1 MELLKKG
8 GYPQERHIDNER
20 NMNRDTRSC
29 PFCKTQASVNARF
42 GNKCGKPLK
51 LSIEAGSMAKP
62 VFYKEN
68 AIQNTSMSA
77 PSVSYFD
84 NPSASAATVSPDR
97 VCAEFLHAW
106 NGYKQYAWGH
116 DELKP
121 LSKTYSDWFPAP
133 LLMTPVDA
141 FDTMILM
148 GLTAEAA
155 EAKNLILSRLDFDL
169 DIEVQHFEVV
179 IRILGG
185 LISAQQLDGDLRF
198 LELAI
203 DLADRMLPVFDSN
216 TGMPYRFV
224 NLKTHKTRSRF
235 TNPAEIG
242 TCVLEYGT
250 LSRLTGDPKYF
261 DAAKRAIVA
270 LYHRRSRIGLV
281 GTTIDVETGGWLAK
295 DSHVGCGIDS
305 YYEYLLKGAI
315 LFDDPEL
322 WAMWQNTIAAVNAH
336 VADEASGGL
345 WYGRV
350 NMNTGEQRATVFGA
364 LDAFFPAVLALGGD
378 LDRAARLE
386 DSCYKMWTLHGI
398 APELLDYKTMKALSA
413 PTTSG
418 LSLLSRSTTFTTT
431 PATRSIG
438 GWARPFS
445 TAWSSGAR
453 PTPASPPS
461 PMSARASKLTQWRV
475 IFWPRP

>member
-1 MELLKKG
+1 
-8 GYPQERHIDNER
+8 
-20 NMNRDTRSC
+20 
-29 PFCKTQASVNARF
+29 
-42 GNKCGKPLK
+42 
-51 LSIEAGSMAKP
+51 
-62 VFYKEN
+62 
-68 AIQNTSMSA
+68 MSA
-77 PSVSYFD
+77 PSVSPS
-84 NPSASAATVSPDR
+84 NGPSANAATVSPDR
-97 VCAEFLHAW
+97 VRAEFLHAW

-121 LSKTYSDWFPAP
+121 LSKTHSDWYPTP

-141 FDTMILM
+141 FDTLLLM
-148 GLTAEAA
+148 GLTAEPA
-155 EAKNLILSRLDFDL
+155 EAKDLILSRLDFDH
-169 DIEVQHFEVV
+169 DMEVQHFEAV

-185 LISAQQLDGDLRF
+185 LISAQQLDGDSGF

-203 DLADRMLPVFDSN
+203 DLADRMLAVFDSN

-224 NLKTHKTRSRF
+224 NLKTHKARCRF

-261 DAAKRAIVA
+261 DAAKRAMVA
-270 LYHRRSRIGLV
+270 LYHRCSRIGLV
-281 GTTIDVETGGWLAK
+281 GSMIDVETGWWLVK

-305 YYEYLLKGAI
+305 YYEYLVKGAT
-315 LFDDPEL
+315 LFEDPEL
-322 WAMWQNTIAAVNAH
+322 WAMWQNTIATVNAY

-350 NMNTGEQRATVFGA
+350 NMDTGKQCATLFGA

-398 APELLDYKTMKALSA
+398 EPELLDYKTMKVVSGSYHLRPEIVESAYYLYHYAGDEKYRRMGATFFNSLVERCKTDAGFAALADVRAGVKTDAMESYFLAEAMKYFYLLFA
-413 PTTSG
+413 PPQAFDFEKAIFNTEAH
-418 LSLLSRSTTFTTT
+418 
-431 PATRSIG
+431 PI
-438 GWARPFS
+438 WKN
-445 TAWSSGAR
+445 SSE
-453 PTPASPPS
+453 
-461 PMSARASKLTQWRV
+461 
-475 IFWPRP
+475 

>member
-1 MELLKKG
+1 
-8 GYPQERHIDNER
+8 
-20 NMNRDTRSC
+20 
-29 PFCKTQASVNARF
+29 
-42 GNKCGKPLK
+42 
-51 LSIEAGSMAKP
+51 
-62 VFYKEN
+62 
-68 AIQNTSMSA
+68 MSA
-77 PSVSYFD
+77 PSVSPS
-84 NPSASAATVSPDR
+84 NGPSANAAPVSPDR
-97 VCAEFLHAW
+97 VRAEFLHAW

-121 LSKTYSDWFPAP
+121 LSKTHSDWYPTP

-141 FDTMILM
+141 FDTLLLM
-148 GLTAEAA
+148 GLTAEPA
-155 EAKNLILSRLDFDL
+155 EAKDLILSRLDFDH
-169 DIEVQHFEVV
+169 DMEVQHFEAV

-185 LISAQQLDGDLRF
+185 LISAQQLDGDSGF

-203 DLADRMLPVFDSN
+203 DLADRMLAVFDSN

-224 NLKTHKTRSRF
+224 NLKTHKARCRF

-261 DAAKRAIVA
+261 DAAKRAMVA
-270 LYHRRSRIGLV
+270 LYHRCSRIGLV
-281 GTTIDVETGGWLAK
+281 GSMIDVETGWWLVK

-305 YYEYLLKGAI
+305 YYEYLVKGAT
-315 LFDDPEL
+315 LFEDPEL
-322 WAMWQNTIAAVNAH
+322 WAMWQNTIATVNAY

-350 NMNTGEQRATVFGA
+350 NMDTGKQCATLFGA

-398 APELLDYKTMKALSA
+398 EPELLDYKTMKVVSGSYHLRPEIVESAYYLYHYAGDEKYRRMGATFFNSLVERCKTDAGFAALADVRAGVKTDAMESYFLAEAMKYFYLLFA
-413 PTTSG
+413 PPQAFDFEKAIFNTEAH
-418 LSLLSRSTTFTTT
+418 
-431 PATRSIG
+431 PI
-438 GWARPFS
+438 WKN
-445 TAWSSGAR
+445 SSE
-453 PTPASPPS
+453 
-461 PMSARASKLTQWRV
+461 
-475 IFWPRP
+475 

>member
-1 MELLKKG
+1 
-8 GYPQERHIDNER
+8 
-20 NMNRDTRSC
+20 
-29 PFCKTQASVNARF
+29 
-42 GNKCGKPLK
+42 
-51 LSIEAGSMAKP
+51 
-62 VFYKEN
+62 
-68 AIQNTSMSA
+68 MSA
-77 PSVSYFD
+77 PSISPS
-84 NPSASAATVSPDR
+84 NGPSANAATVSPDR
-97 VCAEFLHAW
+97 VRAEFLHAW

-121 LSKTYSDWFPAP
+121 LSKTHSDWYPTP

-141 FDTMILM
+141 FDTLLLM

-155 EAKNLILSRLDFDL
+155 EAKDLILSRLDFDL
-169 DIEVQHFEVV
+169 DMEVQHFEAV

-185 LISAQQLDGDLRF
+185 LISAQQLDGDSGF

-203 DLADRMLPVFDSN
+203 DLADRMLAVFDSN

-224 NLKTHKTRSRF
+224 NLKTHKARCRF

-261 DAAKRAIVA
+261 DAAKRAMVA

-281 GTTIDVETGGWLAK
+281 GSMIDVETGWWLVK

-305 YYEYLLKGAI
+305 YYEYLVKGAI
-315 LFDDPEL
+315 LFEDPEL
-322 WAMWQNTIAAVNAH
+322 WAMWQNTIAAVNAY

-350 NMNTGEQRATVFGA
+350 NMDTGKQCATLFGA

-398 APELLDYKTMKALSA
+398 EPELLDYKTMKVVSGSYHLRPEIVESAYYLYHYTGDEKYRRMGATFFNSLVERCKTDAGFAALADVRAGVKTDAMESYFLAEAIKYLYLLFA
-413 PTTSG
+413 PPQAFDFEMAIFNTEAH
-418 LSLLSRSTTFTTT
+418 
-431 PATRSIG
+431 PI
-438 GWARPFS
+438 WKN
-445 TAWSSGAR
+445 SSE
-453 PTPASPPS
+453 
-461 PMSARASKLTQWRV
+461 
-475 IFWPRP
+475 

>member
-1 MELLKKG
+1 
-8 GYPQERHIDNER
+8 
-20 NMNRDTRSC
+20 
-29 PFCKTQASVNARF
+29 
-42 GNKCGKPLK
+42 
-51 LSIEAGSMAKP
+51 
-62 VFYKEN
+62 
-68 AIQNTSMSA
+68 MSA
-77 PSVSYFD
+77 PSVSPS
-84 NPSASAATVSPDR
+84 NGPSANAATVSPDR
-97 VCAEFLHAW
+97 VRAEFLHAW

-121 LSKTYSDWFPAP
+121 LSKTHSDWYPTP

-141 FDTMILM
+141 FDTLLLM

-155 EAKNLILSRLDFDL
+155 EAKDLILSRLDFDH
-169 DIEVQHFEVV
+169 DMEVQHFEAV

-185 LISAQQLDGDLRF
+185 LISAQQLDGDSGF

-203 DLADRMLPVFDSN
+203 DLADRMLAVFDSN
-216 TGMPYRFV
+216 TGMPYHFV
-224 NLKTHKTRSRF
+224 NLKTHKARCRF

-261 DAAKRAIVA
+261 DAAKRAMVA
-270 LYHRRSRIGLV
+270 LYHRCSRIGLV
-281 GTTIDVETGGWLAK
+281 GSMIDVETGWWLVK

-305 YYEYLLKGAI
+305 YYEYLVKGAT
-315 LFDDPEL
+315 LFEDPEL
-322 WAMWQNTIAAVNAH
+322 WAMWQNTIATVNAY

-350 NMNTGEQRATVFGA
+350 NMDTGKQCATLFGA

-398 APELLDYKTMKALSA
+398 EPELLDYKTMKVVSGSYHLRPEIVESAYYLYHYAGDEKYRRMGATFFNSLVERCKTDAGFAALADVRAGVKTDAMESYFLAEAMKYFYLLFA
-413 PTTSG
+413 PPQAFDFEKAIFNTEAH
-418 LSLLSRSTTFTTT
+418 
-431 PATRSIG
+431 PI
-438 GWARPFS
+438 WKN
-445 TAWSSGAR
+445 SSE
-453 PTPASPPS
+453 
-461 PMSARASKLTQWRV
+461 
-475 IFWPRP
+475 

>member
-1 MELLKKG
+1 M
-8 GYPQERHIDNER
+8 P
-20 NMNRDTRSC
+20 
-29 PFCKTQASVNARF
+29 
-42 GNKCGKPLK
+42 
-51 LSIEAGSMAKP
+51 
-62 VFYKEN
+62 
-68 AIQNTSMSA
+68 A
-77 PSVSYFD
+77 PSISHAD
-84 NPSASAATVSPDR
+84 DPSASAATVSTDR
-97 VCAEFLHAW
+97 VRAEFLHAW

-116 DELKP
+116 DALKP
-121 LSKTYSDWFPAP
+121 LSKTYSDWYPTP

-141 FDTMILM
+141 FDTMVLM

-155 EAKNLILSRLDFDL
+155 EAKDLILSRLDFDL
-169 DIEVQHFEVV
+169 DMEVQHFETA

-185 LISAQQLDGDLRF
+185 LIAAQQLDGDTRF

-224 NLKTHKTRSRF
+224 NLKTHRTRCRF

-242 TCVLEYGT
+242 SNILEYGT

-261 DAAKRAIVA
+261 DAAKRAMVS

-281 GTTIDVETGGWLAK
+281 GTMIDVETGGWLVK
-295 DSHVGCGIDS
+295 DSHVGGRIDS

-345 WYGRV
+345 WYGHV
-350 NMNTGEQRATVFGA
+350 NMKTGKQRSTIFGA
-364 LDAFFPAVLALGGD
+364 LYAFFPAVLALGGD

-398 APELLDYKTMKALSA
+398 PPELLDYKTMKVVLGSYQLRPEIIESA
-413 PTTSG
+413 YYLYHYTG
-418 LSLLSRSTTFTTT
+418 DEKYRRMGTTFFNSLVERCKTDSGFAAIADVRTGVKT
-431 PATRSIG
+431 DAMESYLLAEVMKYFYLLFAPPEAFDFEKAVFNTEAHPI
-438 GWARPFS
+438 WKK
-445 TAWSSGAR
+445 SSR
-453 PTPASPPS
+453 
-461 PMSARASKLTQWRV
+461 
-475 IFWPRP
+475 